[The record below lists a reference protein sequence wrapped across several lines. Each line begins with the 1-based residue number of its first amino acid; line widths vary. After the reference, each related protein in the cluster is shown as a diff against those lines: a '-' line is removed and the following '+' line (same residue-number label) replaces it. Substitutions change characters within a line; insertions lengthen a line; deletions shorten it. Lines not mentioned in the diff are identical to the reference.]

1 MKKRYYIIIAAVSYL
16 FFTLGNVPAAKV
28 ISLAEQSTKLP
39 MQLYGVHGS
48 LWNGGAEKA
57 IVKGQP
63 HINNLSWSINPAM
76 LLLASLSGEVKG
88 SIKNQNIVGNIS
100 YSAFGS
106 FSASDVR
113 ATIDA
118 ATAQELLKLP
128 MGELSGTFN
137 VNIESFSPNPEGIP
151 EITAQI
157 KWKNAKVTIIDTVDL
172 GLVNLNITPDDNEQ
186 LIAKISSKNGHLLLN
201 GKAKIDNK
209 KTYDLNLSITPEKKA
224 NENLRQSL
232 KLFSKRQTDGT
243 YLVKRKGK
251 LSELGI

>member
-48 LWNGGAEKA
+48 L
-57 IVKGQP
+57 
-63 HINNLSWSINPAM
+63 
-76 LLLASLSGEVKG
+76 LASLSGEVKG

-113 ATIDA
+113 ATID
-118 ATAQELLKLP
+118 
-128 MGELSGTFN
+128 TFN